1 MIASLDGTIGIVY
14 TDFGDNPMLDLN
26 HLRLFVEIVK
36 VGSFAGTAR
45 RLGVPTNT
53 VTRHIQQLEAAAHA
67 RLMHRSTRRLTL
79 TSAGQTLYDRCA
91 ANVEELSSA
100 AEDMIE
106 GSQMP
111 GGLIRVAAT
120 AGFFEVF
127 AMTHLAEFL
136 TLYPGIRVEFLL
148 EDAKTDLI
156 AESIDV
162 AIRAGRLLKSSS
174 VGRKLAEAP
183 AILVASPSYLAKHGA
198 PADPRALAEHQC
210 IVMAKDSGRA
220 NWRLEGP
227 SGSIEVTVSGRF
239 RANSAGAVMQAAVAG
254 LGIALL
260 PSPVC
265 ISEVQAGRLVRVL
278 REHRHEAA
286 TVYAA
291 FPNRRHIPRAV
302 SVFVDFVSEKLRLAS
317 GSWRLE

>member
-1 MIASLDGTIGIVY
+1 
-14 TDFGDNPMLDLN
+14 MLDLN

-53 VTRHIQQLEAAAHA
+53 VTRHIQQLEAAARV
-67 RLMHRSTRRLTL
+67 RLMHRSTRKLTL
-79 TSAGQTLYDRCA
+79 TAAGQTLYDRCA
-91 ANVEELSSA
+91 ATMEELSNA
-100 AEDMIE
+100 AEEMIE
-106 GSQMP
+106 GTQMP

-120 AGFFEVF
+120 AGFFDVF
-127 AMTHLAEFL
+127 AMKHLAEFL
-136 TLYPGIRVEFLL
+136 ALYPRVRVEFLL

-162 AIRAGRLLKSSS
+162 AIRSGRLLKSSS
-174 VGRKLAEAP
+174 VGRKLVEAP
-183 AILVASPSYLAKHGA
+183 SILVASPSYLAKNGS

-210 IVMAKDSGRA
+210 IVMARDSGRA
-220 NWRLEGP
+220 NWTLEGP
-227 SGSIEVTVSGRF
+227 TGSIEVTVSGRF
-239 RANSAGAVMQAAVAG
+239 RANSAGAVMQAAIAG
-254 LGIALL
+254 LGVALL

-265 ISEVQAGRLVRVL
+265 IAEIQAGRLVRVL

-286 TVYAA
+286 AVYAV

-302 SVFVDFVSEKLRLAS
+302 SVFVEFVSERLRLAS
-317 GSWRLE
+317 GSWSLE

>member
-1 MIASLDGTIGIVY
+1 
-14 TDFGDNPMLDLN
+14 MLDLN
-26 HLRLFVEIVK
+26 HIRLFVEIVK

-53 VTRHIQQLEAAAHA
+53 VTRHIQQLEAAARV
-67 RLMHRSTRRLTL
+67 RLMHRSTRKLTL
-79 TSAGQTLYDRCA
+79 TAAGQALYDRCA
-91 ANVEELSSA
+91 VTIDELSNA
-100 AEDMIE
+100 TEEMIE
-106 GSQMP
+106 GTQMP

-120 AGFFEVF
+120 AGFFEVL
-127 AMTHLAEFL
+127 AMKHLAEFL
-136 TLYPGIRVEFLL
+136 ALYPRIRVEFLL

-162 AIRAGRLLKSSS
+162 AIRSGRLLKSSS
-174 VGRKLAEAP
+174 VGRKLVDTP
-183 AILVASPSYLAKHGA
+183 SILVASPAYLAKNGA
-198 PADPRALAEHQC
+198 PADPRALSDHQC
-210 IVMAKDSGRA
+210 VVMARDSGRA

-239 RANSAGAVMQAAVAG
+239 RANSAGAVMEAAIAG

-265 ISEVQAGRLVRVL
+265 IAEIQAGRLVRVL
-278 REHRHEAA
+278 REHRHAA
-286 TVYAA
+286 AAVYAA

>member
-1 MIASLDGTIGIVY
+1 MIGSIY
-14 TDFGDNPMLDLN
+14 SDFGDNKMLDLN

-53 VTRHIQQLEAAAHA
+53 VTRHIQQLEAAVRA
-67 RLMHRSTRRLTL
+67 RLMHRSTRKLTL
-79 TSAGQTLYDRCA
+79 TAAGQALYDRCA
-91 ANVEELSSA
+91 ATMEELSNA
-100 AEDMIE
+100 AEETIE
-106 GSQMP
+106 GTQTP

-120 AGFFEVF
+120 AGFFDVF

-136 TLYPGIRVEFLL
+136 ALYPRIRVEFVL

-156 AESIDV
+156 GGSIDV

-174 VGRKLAEAP
+174 VGRKLVDTP
-183 AILVASPSYLAKHGA
+183 SILVASPAYLAKNGA

-210 IVMAKDSGRA
+210 IVMARDSGRA

-239 RANSAGAVMQAAVAG
+239 RANSAGAVMQAAIAG

-265 ISEVQAGRLVRVL
+265 TAEIHAGRLVRVL
-278 REHRHEAA
+278 REHRYPAA
-286 TVYAA
+286 AVYAA

>member
-1 MIASLDGTIGIVY
+1 
-14 TDFGDNPMLDLN
+14 MLDLN

-67 RLMHRSTRRLTL
+67 RLMHRSTRKLTL
-79 TSAGQTLYDRCA
+79 TAAGKALYDRCA
-91 ANVEELSSA
+91 ANVEELSNA
-100 AEDMIE
+100 AEEIIE
-106 GSQMP
+106 GSQTP

-127 AMTHLAEFL
+127 AMKHLAEFL
-136 TLYPGIRVEFLL
+136 ALYPGIRVEFVL

-156 AESIDV
+156 GESIDV
-162 AIRAGRLLKSSS
+162 AIRSGGLLKSSS
-174 VGRKLAEAP
+174 VGRKLVEAP
-183 AILVASPSYLAKHGA
+183 SILVASPAYLAKNGT
-198 PADPRALAEHQC
+198 PADPRALSEHQC
-210 IVMAKDSGRA
+210 VVMSRDSGRA
-220 NWRLEGP
+220 TWRLEGR
-227 SGSIEVTVSGRF
+227 SGSIEVAVKGRF

-260 PSPVC
+260 PAPLC
-265 ISEVQAGRLVRVL
+265 IAEIQAAHLVRVL
-278 REHRHEAA
+278 PEHRYQAA
-286 TVYAA
+286 TVYAT
-291 FPNRRHIPRAV
+291 FPTRRHISRAV

>member
-1 MIASLDGTIGIVY
+1 MIGMVY
-14 TDFGDNPMLDLN
+14 SDCGDNRMLDLN

-53 VTRHIQQLEAAAHA
+53 VTRHIQKLEAAARV
-67 RLMHRSTRRLTL
+67 RLMHRSTRKLTL
-79 TSAGQTLYDRCA
+79 TAAGQTLYDRCA
-91 ANVEELSSA
+91 ATMEELSNA
-100 AEDMIE
+100 AEEMIE
-106 GSQMP
+106 GTQMP

-127 AMTHLAEFL
+127 AMKHLAEFL
-136 TLYPGIRVEFLL
+136 ALYPGIRVEFLL
-148 EDAKTDLI
+148 EDAKTDLV
-156 AESIDV
+156 AECIVMARDSGRATWRLEGRSGSIDV
-162 AIRAGRLLKSSS
+162 A
-174 VGRKLAEAP
+174 
-183 AILVASPSYLAKHGA
+183 
-198 PADPRALAEHQC
+198 
-210 IVMAKDSGRA
+210 
-220 NWRLEGP
+220 
-227 SGSIEVTVSGRF
+227 VSGRF
-239 RANSAGAVMQAAVAG
+239 RANSAGAVMQAATAG

-265 ISEVQAGRLVRVL
+265 IVEIQAGRLVRVL
-278 REHRHEAA
+278 REHRHGAT

-302 SVFVDFVSEKLRLAS
+302 SVFVDFASEKLRLAS

>member
-1 MIASLDGTIGIVY
+1 MIGMVY
-14 TDFGDNPMLDLN
+14 SDCGDNRMLDLN

-53 VTRHIQQLEAAAHA
+53 VTRHIQKLEAAARV
-67 RLMHRSTRRLTL
+67 RLMHRSTRKLTL
-79 TSAGQTLYDRCA
+79 TAAGQTLYDRCA
-91 ANVEELSSA
+91 ATMEELTNA
-100 AEDMIE
+100 AEEMIE
-106 GSQMP
+106 GTQMP

-127 AMTHLAEFL
+127 AMKHLAEFL
-136 TLYPGIRVEFLL
+136 ALYPGIRVEFLL
-148 EDAKTDLI
+148 EDAKTDLV

-162 AIRAGRLLKSSS
+162 AIRSGSLLKSSS
-174 VGRKLAEAP
+174 VGRKLVEAP
-183 AILVASPSYLAKHGA
+183 SILVASPSYLAKNGA
-198 PADPRALAEHQC
+198 PADPRALAEHEC
-210 IVMAKDSGRA
+210 IVMARDSGRA
-220 NWRLEGP
+220 TWRLEGR
-227 SGSIEVTVSGRF
+227 SGSIDVAVSGRF
-239 RANSAGAVMQAAVAG
+239 RANSAGAVMQAATAG

-265 ISEVQAGRLVRVL
+265 IVEIQAGRLVRVL
-278 REHRHEAA
+278 REHRHGAT

-302 SVFVDFVSEKLRLAS
+302 SVFVDFASEKLRLAS